1 MRRASSIFGKYY
13 HSNHD
18 HDPTSAASF
27 ASTTGAG
34 ASMTMGMKSDSD
46 REFDIGPLVDREL
59 HSPGWVRK
67 KQKHGGQG

>member
-18 HDPTSAASF
+18 HDPTSAATF
-27 ASTTGAG
+27 ASTTTG
-34 ASMTMGMKSDSD
+34 ASMTTGMKSDSD

-67 KQKHGGQG
+67 KQKHKGQG